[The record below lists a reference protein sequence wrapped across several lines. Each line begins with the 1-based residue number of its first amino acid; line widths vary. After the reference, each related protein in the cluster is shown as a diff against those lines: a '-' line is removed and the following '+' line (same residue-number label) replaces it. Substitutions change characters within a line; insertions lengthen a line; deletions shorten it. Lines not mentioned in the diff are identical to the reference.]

1 MNMVIDG
8 IEYDTEKAIEIA
20 SWDNNRMP
28 SDFEARAETLY
39 ATVKGAYFRTSL
51 GFNSSGNG
59 RTSIFTP
66 MTDKEA
72 LAWCEEHGCI
82 DEAKKHFSHMITEA

>member
-1 MNMVIDG
+1 MNKIINGV
-8 IEYDTEKAIEIA
+8 EYDTEKAHEIA
-20 SWDNNRMP
+20 SWDNNRM
-28 SDFEARAETLY
+28 SGDFDARAETLHVT
-39 ATVKGAYFRTSL
+39 AKGAYFSTSL

-72 LAWCEEHGCI
+72 LAWCEEHDCL
-82 DEAKKHFSHMITEA
+82 DAAKKHFSHFITEA